1 MEFRVRNIWFQ
12 FPNDVKLPR
21 SLDCDRSFSTVQR
34 RRVGTRGP
42 PGLTWPPPVEVSGV
56 TGAQSGCRCVSVS
69 RPVLSGAGWTFAAC
83 SCCVADIVSGQR
95 RRRSGSGPDQRRQ
108 DGDGDGADEQ
118 DADAAAAS
126 FFFHMHRF
134 SLCT

>member
-1 MEFRVRNIWFQ
+1 MEFRVRNVWFQ

-69 RPVLSGAGWTFAAC
+69 RPVLSGAGWTFAC

-118 DADAAAAS
+118 NADAAAAS
-126 FFFHMHRF
+126 FFFHMHCF